1 MLRINVITNRDKP
14 KAKATKV
21 LGFSNSTSP
30 IRAVT
35 ICVVIVVAGS
45 SGLNVKLAR
54 KLAAITTIIVSP
66 IALEMANKKD
76 PIIPGSAAG
85 NITFFIVSDFVAP
98 KA

>member
-1 MLRINVITNRDKP
+1 MLRINVITNKDRP
-14 KAKATKV
+14 NAKATNV

-54 KLAAITTIIVSP
+54 RLAAITTFIVSP
-66 IALEMANKKD
+66 IALDTASKNE
-76 PIIPGSAAG
+76 PIIPGRAAG
-85 NITFFIVSDFVAP
+85 IITFLIVSDFVAP
-98 KA
+98 SA